1 MRRWT
6 PAHMIVLYLACSGA
20 IALVGACAMLVG
32 TSGIGW
38 ASDSFILQSRFE
50 RVLIGSL
57 VGFALGVA
65 GVAYQAVLRNDLAD
79 PYLLG
84 VASGASL
91 TAYLWRLP
99 AVASVVAGLGPVAA
113 GLSQQAFAFVGG
125 IGAAAVVLAIAGL
138 RRRAE
143 PTTLVLTGVIV
154 STLCGALILLVH
166 TLARS
171 MPGSGYF
178 QTLLIGEIQTNLA
191 PSHLLIA
198 ATITL
203 VGVVVLQ
210 VLAPVLNVA
219 GTSDDEARA
228 LGVSVSRLR
237 WWTMAVASMVTASA
251 VAISGPIGFVGLIA
265 PHVARRVVGVDV
277 RSTLV
282 VSGFLGAALVV
293 LGDALARALAGVGL
307 SASILPIG
315 IFTALLGGPF
325 FLVLLMRRGRT
336 T

>member
-6 PAHMIVLYLACSGA
+6 PAHMLALYVACIVAMA
-20 IALVGACAMLVG
+20 VVGAAAMLVG
-32 TSGIGW
+32 SSGLGW
-38 ASDSFILQSRFE
+38 ARDGFILESRFE

-91 TAYLWRLP
+91 MAYIWRLP
-99 AVASVVAGLGPVAA
+99 MVAGTLAGLGPVAM

-125 IGAAAVVLAIAGL
+125 LGAAAVVLVIAGF

-166 TLARS
+166 ALARS

-178 QTLLIGEIQTNLA
+178 QTLIVGEIQTNLA
-191 PSHLLIA
+191 PTYLVIA
-198 ATITL
+198 GTITL
-203 VGVVVLQ
+203 LGTIALQ
-210 VLAPVLNVA
+210 WMAPVLNVA
-219 GTSDDEARA
+219 GTSDDESRS
-228 LGVSVSRLR
+228 LGVNVARLR
-237 WWTMAVASMVTASA
+237 WWTMGIASMVTASA

-265 PHVARRVVGVDV
+265 PHVARRIVGVDV
-277 RSTLV
+277 RVSLV
-282 VSGFLGAALVV
+282 VAGVIGAALVV
-293 LGDALARALAGVGL
+293 AGDALARGLAGAGAVNT
-307 SASILPIG
+307 ILPIG
-315 IFTALLGGPF
+315 IFTAVLGGPF
-325 FLVLLMRRGRT
+325 FLVLLMRRGRSE
-336 T
+336 